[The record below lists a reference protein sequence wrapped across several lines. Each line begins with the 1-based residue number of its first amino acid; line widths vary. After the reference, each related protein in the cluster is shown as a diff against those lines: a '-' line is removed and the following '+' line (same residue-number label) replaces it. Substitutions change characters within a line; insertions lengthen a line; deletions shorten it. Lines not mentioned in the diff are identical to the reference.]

1 MTVHFVTL
9 LALLHSKRTEH
20 DLLRH
25 DCPLIEGAMC
35 WKCHELDR
43 VIDHYR
49 ELSARASENLSRKG
63 IDMLIEKLQ
72 TKKKALHQEDPD
84 AA

>member
-1 MTVHFVTL
+1 
-9 LALLHSKRTEH
+9 
-20 DLLRH
+20 
-25 DCPLIEGAMC
+25 MC